1 MGRRSF
7 RPVVVLYLAAV
18 LTMLASACCSADA
31 ADMKR
36 GADLFWSERYDE
48 AISAF
53 TSAAAADSSLAPTAQ
68 RMIAVCSFYKGEY
81 DKAMRM
87 LTKVLTDC
95 PASKAAADM
104 QRGNDL
110 YWAEQYDEAI
120 SAFTSAVAADA
131 AVSPSALRMLGVCH
145 LYKGDPAKAMEIF
158 NKLLADF
165 PTSEAAAEAPSFIAL
180 CYEHQGRAEDVIAQY
195 KKHVLEYPDNVWTP
209 DVMVHLSDRLTDKGA
224 YDEALAFLGK
234 VINEHPKL
242 AQHARAHL
250 AEAYLAQGKYDQAIA
265 VAKERLEAAEA
276 AWPGEKAAVKDP
288 RYQLA
293 ECYRRADRGAEAI
306 AGYQTLMADFPQDAV
321 AVEAEYQIAWTTL
334 NGLRDASRAKSL
346 FEAFV
351 AAHPDYANMAEAKS
365 QQAFCS
371 VMLGDHAAARDMY
384 KALMEAY
391 ASDPSWRR
399 TFKLLL
405 GSCQIELKEY
415 EEARQTLSEF
425 MAEYPDT
432 VDAQAAAEWY
442 LIIRD
447 K

>member
-1 MGRRSF
+1 
-7 RPVVVLYLAAV
+7 
-18 LTMLASACCSADA
+18 MLASACSSADAA

-53 TSAAAADSSLAPTAQ
+53 TSAAAAD
-68 RMIAVCSFYKGEY
+68 G
-81 DKAMRM
+81 
-87 LTKVLTDC
+87 
-95 PASKAAADM
+95 
-104 QRGNDL
+104 
-110 YWAEQYDEAI
+110 
-120 SAFTSAVAADA
+120 

-145 LYKGDPAKAMEIF
+145 LYKGDPAKAMEVF
-158 NKLLADF
+158 NKLLAGF
-165 PTSEAAAEAPSFIAL
+165 PTSEAAADAPSFIAL
-180 CYEHQGRAEDVIAQY
+180 CYEHQGKAEDVIAQY
-195 KKHVLEYPDNVWTP
+195 RKHVLDYPDNVWTP

-234 VINEHPKL
+234 VIDEHPKL

-442 LIIRD
+442 LMIRD